1 MGDIV
6 TKLKSETV
14 TPSPIPNATVERL
27 FTADGKIEFFSIYPN
42 DGYILHDKVRDTT
55 DGDPFSG
62 AVNTVLGYTDDRIT
76 CAASYE
82 FSPVTVIDEDGNSH
96 TVYGAR
102 EFFARVI

>member
-1 MGDIV
+1 M

-55 DGDPFSG
+55 DGDAFLG

-76 CAASYE
+76 CAASYD
-82 FSPVTVIDEDGNSH
+82 FSPVSVTDENGVTH
-96 TVYGAR
+96 TAYGAR
-102 EFFARVI
+102 EFFVREL

>member
-1 MGDIV
+1 MTI
-6 TKLKSETV
+6 LKSETV

-27 FTADGKIEFFSIYPN
+27 CTADGKTEFFSIYPN
-42 DGYILHDKVRDTT
+42 EGYILHDKVRDTT

-62 AVNTVLGYTDDRIT
+62 AVNTLLGYTDDRIT
-76 CAASYE
+76 CASSYD

-96 TVYGAR
+96 TAYGAR